1 MQEPEALLRLQEI
14 DLALMRHKHTLENLP
29 QRTKVEQIRA
39 AAKKLSSDLTSIV
52 GARKDIEMDIADH
65 DTEHHE
71 VEELVSAAQDKA
83 SADSQDYR
91 SVRDLEGQ
99 LSMYAKRLEK
109 IEFESAALYERLARA
124 ESAEKNARARAAQ
137 LERER
142 TAQVASYQAQIGDIR
157 SQVNELLAERGRVLE
172 DITPEVVSRYDAA
185 RRRFKGIA
193 VETLAGNCPS
203 HCRVTLQAGQYADLR
218 HAGPIAECPYCHRML
233 VMDEGVAS

>member
-14 DLALMRHKHTLENLP
+14 DLALMRHKRTLENLP
-29 QRTKVEQIRA
+29 QRAKVEQVKA
-39 AAKKLSSDLTSIV
+39 AAKKVSSNLTAIV
-52 GARKDIEMDIADH
+52 GARKDLEMDIADH
-65 DTEHHE
+65 DAEHAE
-71 VEELVSAAQDKA
+71 VEGLVSAAQDKA

-109 IEFESAALYERLARA
+109 LEFESAALYERLARA

-137 LERER
+137 LEDER
-142 TAQVASYQAQIGDIR
+142 KAQVAAYQAQISDIR
-157 SQVNELLAERGRVLE
+157 SRVDDLLSERGQVLE
-172 DITPEVVSRYDAA
+172 DITPGVVARYDAA

-203 HCRVTLQAGQYADLR
+203 HCRVTLQASQYADLR
-218 HAGPIAECPYCHRML
+218 HAGPIAECPYCHRIL
-233 VMDEGVAS
+233 VIGDDSAS